1 MVEKTPAFRRR
12 RANDTKRWRARLR
25 RGAAV
30 YPVEIDGGVYDLV
43 ERFGGL
49 KPSQMDDRRAVS
61 AALGR
66 LLHLALAALL
76 REMASRAN
84 RL

>member
-12 RANDTKRWRARLR
+12 RANDTKRWRARVR
-25 RGAAV
+25 RGRAV
-30 YPVEIDGGVYDLV
+30 YSLEIDGATFDLM

-49 KPSQMDDRRAVS
+49 KMGQVDDRRAVS
-61 AALGR
+61 AALGK

-76 REMASRAN
+76 RETASR
-84 RL
+84 R